1 MFVCREGICSIRLK
15 TDRQKQQEAAGCLL
29 LNQISLKLDQ
39 HQRTEVSSDNGNYH
53 DGDGSSDQIK
63 RIESA
68 QTCNSN
74 RHTEERA
81 IPEANW
87 SGEIMNAAFKPTLA
101 AISGIIGAKLKKAAL
116 PEPITKAEPT
126 TMRNITVKTA

>member
-1 MFVCREGICSIRLK
+1 MAITMTGMDLLIKSNGLSPLK
-15 TDRQKQQEAAGCLL
+15 PAIAIVTPAIGL
-29 LNQISLKLDQ
+29 
-39 HQRTEVSSDNGNYH
+39 
-53 DGDGSSDQIK
+53 
-63 RIESA
+63 
-68 QTCNSN
+68 
-74 RHTEERA
+74 EERA

>member
-1 MFVCREGICSIRLK
+1 MKMFVCREGICSIRLK

-74 RHTEERA
+74 RHTCDRA
-81 IPEANW
+81 GRT
-87 SGEIMNAAFKPTLA
+87 SHTG
-101 AISGIIGAKLKKAAL
+101 G
-116 PEPITKAEPT
+116 
-126 TMRNITVKTA
+126 

>member
-1 MFVCREGICSIRLK
+1 MFVGRESVPSEFK
-15 TDRQKQQEAAGCLL
+15 TDRAETMRGSLGCLL
-29 LNQISLKLDQ
+29 LYQISLELDQ
-39 HQRTEVSSDNGNYH
+39 HQRAEVIKSNGLSPLKPAIAIVTPAI
-53 DGDGSSDQIK
+53 GL
-63 RIESA
+63 
-68 QTCNSN
+68 
-74 RHTEERA
+74 EERA